1 MKLEDLRRG
10 DTSRVKAP
18 TNRICVSMT
27 RMAKVLAASLLLMFG
42 ATVAIAD
49 ELFPQ
54 GPFDDASSAEGWLL
68 NYGPGYVE
76 FEPDRDHNYCPRSGG
91 LVLRNTSNLPSD
103 TYSVWKCLGPLPA
116 HEPLEAGISA
126 LFREGQASTELHLVI
141 TYYSGPDCSGNLV
154 GNPNGGFYNYLPF
167 GWRSD
172 SFTATPPASAESFGI
187 VLFFFNSN
195 LEGTAEVLIDDVYL
209 RSSRDI
215 FSGDFEQ
222 GTRCRWSTSFGPSD
236 N

>member
-1 MKLEDLRRG
+1 MG
-10 DTSRVKAP
+10 
-18 TNRICVSMT
+18 

-42 ATVAIAD
+42 ATLAIAD
-49 ELFPQ
+49 DLFPQ
-54 GPFDDASSAEGWLL
+54 GRFDGSSSAEGWLL
-68 NYGPGYVE
+68 NYGPGYLE
-76 FEPDRDHNYCPRSGG
+76 FDPDRDHDYCRRSGG
-91 LVLRNTSNLPSD
+91 LVLRNTSNLPHD
-103 TYSVWKCLGPLPA
+103 TYSVWKCLGTLPT

-126 LFREGQASTELHLVI
+126 LFREGQESTQLGLVV
-141 TYYSGPDCSGNLV
+141 TYYSGPDCSGNFV

-172 SFTATPPASAESFGI
+172 SFTATPPASAGSFGI
-187 VLFFFNSN
+187 VLFFHNSD

-209 RSSRDI
+209 RSARDI

-222 GTRCRWSTSFGPSD
+222 GSRCRWSASIGSSD